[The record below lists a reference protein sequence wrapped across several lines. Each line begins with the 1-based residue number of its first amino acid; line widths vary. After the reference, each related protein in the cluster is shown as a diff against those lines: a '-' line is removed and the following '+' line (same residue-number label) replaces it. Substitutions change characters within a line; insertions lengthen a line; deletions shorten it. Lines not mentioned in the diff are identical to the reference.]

1 MAVVRYTLSNE
12 LLGFV
17 SQDEA
22 NARGNVEKGAFEA
35 ENDDKVRGFFEE
47 EHVQEL
53 VAIVS
58 IRFIRGG
65 CRWGDIDARGER
77 D

>member
-1 MAVVRYTLSNE
+1 MAVVRYALSDE

-17 SQDEA
+17 SQDKA
-22 NARGNVEKGAFEA
+22 HARGDIEKGTFEA
-35 ENDDKVRGFFEE
+35 ENDDKVGGFFKK

-58 IRFIRGG
+58 VRFVRGS
-65 CRWGDIDARGER
+65 CRWRDIDTRGKG